1 MIRVKLTENYLGFN
15 IQGTFDDFYELY
27 DAICYF
33 IGFEKSE
40 DKTEDDMR
48 VHIFGF
54 LYDLRHAYQGA
65 RNVTAVNNDLNE
77 EAKEYFGIDKSVK
90 QDILYDFNYIIPEL
104 ILDIVLF
111 KHFALKKF
119 KRKLKEYD
127 TNYNIVMAFYSK
139 AIDALKEMLTENRM
153 KRARKIISET
163 VVMEEMWYRQWFTL
177 TAIEYI
183 NMTKKQRQKEIIHTI
198 QEICDYYLYDECRE
212 MRKKILQ
219 YAEENNI
226 SEDDVEC
233 GRYPD
238 FFEW

>member
-1 MIRVKLTENYLGFN
+1 MIRVKLTKNYVGFN

-27 DAICYF
+27 DAISYF

-90 QDILYDFNYIIPEL
+90 QGILYDFNYIIPEL

-111 KHFALKKF
+111 KHFVLKKF

-139 AIDALKEMLTENRM
+139 VIDALKEMLTE
-153 KRARKIISET
+153 K
-163 VVMEEMWYRQWFTL
+163 
-177 TAIEYI
+177 
-183 NMTKKQRQKEIIHTI
+183 
-198 QEICDYYLYDECRE
+198 C
-212 MRKKILQ
+212 
-219 YAEENNI
+219 
-226 SEDDVEC
+226 
-233 GRYPD
+233 
-238 FFEW
+238 